1 MQTSFVIILLIV
13 IIITLV
19 IILVVQKI
27 KFERLKNDFRSK
39 LQINNN
45 DKLHLE
51 QKLAEYKQ
59 QNKLLIDKSDQ
70 LIIEN
75 STYKEKNIYHLKK
88 IEEQQSEIENTSIK
102 LQKDFENIAHKIL
115 NQNST
120 DFSKSHQEKLK
131 EILNPLQ
138 EKIKIFEE
146 SVEKKY
152 LDELKERSGLKE
164 SLKQLML
171 LNETLRDEAN
181 NLTKAL
187 KGESKTQGNWG
198 ELVLERVLENSG
210 LVKGEEYEAQHSGT
224 GENGNKLQ
232 ADIIIKL
239 PEKKHLIIDS
249 KVSLTAYERYV
260 NGTDEEDK
268 VIALKTH
275 LISLKNHIKQLSEK
289 HYQNMK
295 DIDSPDFVMLFVP
308 IESSFSVAIK
318 EDKELFQ
325 FAWDK
330 KIVIVSPSTLLATLR
345 TISSVWKYDKQNN
358 NALKIASKAGKL
370 YDKFVGFIEDMEK
383 IGKSIDQSKQ
393 NYEWA
398 MNKFSEG
405 NGNLVKRTEELK
417 KLGVKSNKTIPSNLL
432 DSNNE

>member
-1 MQTSFVIILLIV
+1 MQTFFLTTFLFILLIISV
-13 IIITLV
+13 T
-19 IILVVQKI
+19 ILIVQKI
-27 KFERLKNDFRSK
+27 KKERLDNESK
-39 LQINNN
+39 FQIAILNKEKFN
-45 DKLHLE
+45 LE
-51 QKLAEYKQ
+51 QSLLEYKEHY
-59 QNKLLIDKSDQ
+59 KVLLEKNNY
-70 LIIEN
+70 LMVEN
-75 STYKEKNIYHLKK
+75 SSFKERNSYQLKK
-88 IEEQQSEIENTSIK
+88 IEEQKSEIENTSIK

-115 NQNST
+115 HQNST
-120 DFSKSHQEKLK
+120 DFSKSHHEKLK
-131 EILNPLQ
+131 EVLNPLQ

-152 LDELKERSGLKE
+152 LDELKERSSLKE
-164 SLKQLML
+164 SLKQLL
-171 LNETLRDEAN
+171 FLNETLRDEAN

-210 LVKGEEYEAQHSGT
+210 LIKGEEYEAQLSGMND
-224 GENGNKLQ
+224 NGNRLQ

-239 PEKKHLIIDS
+239 PENKHLIIDS
-249 KVSLTAYERYV
+249 KVSLTAYERFV
-260 NGTDEEDK
+260 NSSDENEK
-268 VIALKTH
+268 AIALKTH
-275 LISLKNHIKQLSEK
+275 LISLKNHIKQLSDK
-289 HYQNMK
+289 HYQNMTN
-295 DIDSPDFVMLFVP
+295 IDSPDFVMLFVP

-325 FAWDK
+325 YAWDK

-358 NALKIASKAGKL
+358 NALKIAVKAGKL
-370 YDKFVGFIEDMEK
+370 YDKFVGFIEDLEK

-393 NYEWA
+393 NYDMA
-398 MNKFSEG
+398 MNKFSIG